1 MPTAGIRNVR
11 GLRASEEWWNSRR
24 MLWVD
29 PLILISCELFSTT
42 VRKFSSAEY
51 LRMMHKIK
59 HHVVHSARQNLAI
72 VVSRYWLN
80 HASVYQLLETAVC
93 DADGLQ
99 KTFSYPLPQAR
110 PQNLLGV
117 RQDTES
123 MS

>member
-1 MPTAGIRNVR
+1 MEQPADVVGRTPDPHL
-11 GLRASEEWWNSRR
+11 LRIVLYHGEE
-24 MLWVD
+24 
-29 PLILISCELFSTT
+29 ILLCRVLADDEIE
-42 VRKFSSAEY
+42 
-51 LRMMHKIK
+51 
-59 HHVVHSARQNLAI
+59 HHVVHSARQNLAVI
-72 VVSRYWLN
+72 VNRYWLN